1 MNFLNARAVF
11 SAPTEGDAPALPAS
25 PLAAPLHDSEADV
38 AALRAALAQTRQE
51 LERAQRQLRE
61 QAQVFQA
68 MEDLARAGYWWRMR
82 GDSRGGAY
90 WSPGLCH
97 LAGFAPQEWVS
108 CAQGRSGILADD
120 EVAFEKALRRM
131 DGQDLEYRWQ
141 RPDGQVRRLRIRMCL
156 HHSPDGSV
164 MELGVVLDV
173 TDSHQVAAQLR
184 EQLDFIQRIASRIP
198 GFIYQ
203 YRIRPDG
210 SACVPYISDAV
221 QDLLGV
227 SPQAAMQDLAHL
239 ESKVDASDLQ
249 RMRLLMARAARDLQP
264 WQCEYRVH
272 AEDGS
277 VRWHMSN
284 AVPQKEPDGSV
295 LLHGYT
301 LDMTERKRAEEEIE
315 RLAFYD
321 ALTGLPNRR
330 LLLNRLEHSIAV
342 CLRKQQRGA
351 LLFIDLDNFKDL
363 NDTQGHDVGD
373 LLLTQVAQRLVAVVR
388 DADTVARFGGDE
400 FVVMLDGLSAELFTA
415 TSQAETVA
423 EKLLR
428 ALNTPYTLAG
438 APHYSTPS
446 IGVTLFG
453 DERHS
458 VDELLKRADLAMYQA
473 KAAGRNTQRLFD
485 PAMQAALLAR
495 SSLEADL
502 RLGLERSELFALYQP
517 VVNHRGQILGAEAL
531 ARWRHPERGMISP
544 ADFIPLAEQTGL
556 ILPLGR
562 HILHLACTQLVEW
575 AADPQTAHLSV
586 AVNVSARQFRQPSFV
601 SEVLDTLAQT
611 GANPQRLKIELTESM
626 LLGDLDAT
634 IERMELLKRQGVGF
648 ALDDFGTGY
657 SSLSYLKRLPLDQV
671 KIDQSFVRDVL
682 TDPNDAAIVRTIL
695 ALAQSLDLVAV
706 AEGVETTGQ
715 MGFLRLH
722 GCEQFQGY
730 LFGRPGSAQALQ
742 SLIHAQP

>member
-1 MNFLNARAVF
+1 MNSFTSRALFPVI
-11 SAPTEGDAPALPAS
+11 SQGNEQSLQPETCMSLEDPVV
-25 PLAAPLHDSEADV
+25 EI
-38 AALRAALAQTRQE
+38 AALRAKLAQTQQQLQE
-51 LERAQRQLRE
+51 AQRQLHE
-61 QAQVFQA
+61 QARVFQA
-68 MEDLARAGYWWRMR
+68 MEDLARAGYWWRIR
-82 GDSRGGAY
+82 GDHSSGSY

-97 LAGFAPQEWVS
+97 LAGFPEQEWVS
-108 CAQGRSGILADD
+108 CQQGRSGILPDD
-120 EVAFEKALRRM
+120 WSAFQDAVARM
-131 DGQDLEYRWQ
+131 DGRDMEYRWR
-141 RPDGQVRRLRIRMCL
+141 RPDGQVRRLRTRMCL
-156 HHSPDGSV
+156 HQTQEGTV

-173 TDSHQVAAQLR
+173 TQGHQVAAQLR
-184 EQLDFIQRIASRIP
+184 EQLDFIQRIASSIP

-210 SACVPYISDAV
+210 SACIPYISDAV
-221 QDLLGV
+221 QELLGV
-227 SPQAAMQDLAHL
+227 SAQTVMHDLAQI
-239 ESKVDASDLQ
+239 EARVDASDLQ
-249 RMRLLMARAARDLQP
+249 RMRLTLQRAAHDLQP
-264 WQCEYRVH
+264 WQSEYRVH
-272 AEDGS
+272 ADDGTI
-277 VRWHMSN
+277 RWHMTS
-284 AVPQKEPDGSV
+284 AVPQMESDGSV

-330 LLLNRLEHSIAV
+330 LLLNRLEHTIAV

-363 NDTQGHDVGD
+363 NDTQGHDIGD

-400 FVVMLDGLSAELFTA
+400 FVVMLDGLCADVSTA
-415 TSQAETVA
+415 TAQAETVA

-428 ALNTPYTLAG
+428 ALNTPYTLGA

-446 IGVTLFG
+446 IGITLFG

-485 PAMQAALLAR
+485 PSMQAALLAR

-502 RLGLERSELFALYQP
+502 RLGLERGELFVQYQP

-562 HILHLACTQLVEW
+562 HVLRTACLQLVEW
-575 AADPQTAHLSV
+575 ADDPQAAHLSV
-586 AVNVSARQFRQPSFV
+586 AVNVSARQFRQPGFV
-601 SEVLDTLAQT
+601 AEVLEILAET
-611 GANPQRLKIELTESM
+611 GANPCRLKVELTESM
-626 LLGDLDAT
+626 LLGDLEYT
-634 IERMELLKRQGVGF
+634 IDRMEQLQREGVGF

-742 SLIHAQP
+742 ALLHAQP

>member
-11 SAPTEGDAPALPAS
+11 SAPPEGDAPALPAW
-25 PLAAPLHDSEADV
+25 PLAAPLPDSVAEV
-38 AALRAALAQTRQE
+38 AALRATLEQTRQE

-82 GDSRGGAY
+82 GDNRGGAY

-97 LAGFAPQEWVS
+97 LAGFAEQDWVS

-210 SACVPYISDAV
+210 TACVPYISDAV

-249 RMRLLMARAARDLQP
+249 RMRLMMARAVHDLQP

-272 AEDGS
+272 AADGS

-284 AVPQKEPDGSV
+284 AVLQKEPDGSV

-301 LDMTERKRAEEEIE
+301 LDLTERKQAEEEIE

-400 FVVMLDGLSAELFTA
+400 FVIMLDGLSADLTIA
-415 TSQAETVA
+415 NAQAETVA

-438 APHYSTPS
+438 ALHYSTPS

-473 KAAGRNTQRLFD
+473 KAAGRNTQRFFD
-485 PAMQAALLAR
+485 PAMQAALLER

-502 RLGLERSELFALYQP
+502 RLGLERGELFALYQP
-517 VVNHRGQILGAEAL
+517 VVNHRGQVLGAEAL
-531 ARWRHPERGMISP
+531 ARWKHPERGMISP

-562 HILHLACTQLVEW
+562 HILQLACTQLVAW
-575 AADPQTAHLSV
+575 AADRQTAHLSV

-601 SEVLDTLAQT
+601 SEVLETLKQT

-634 IERMELLKRQGVGF
+634 IARMEQLKRQGVGF

-742 SLIHAQP
+742 SLMHAQP

>member
-1 MNFLNARAVF
+1 M
-11 SAPTEGDAPALPAS
+11 TEI
-25 PLAAPLHDSEADV
+25 
-38 AALRAALAQTRQE
+38 AALRAALAQTQQALQE
-51 LERAQRQLRE
+51 AQRLLRE
-61 QAQVFQA
+61 QGRVFQA
-68 MEDLARAGYWWRMR
+68 MEDLARAGYWWRTLNTNLNATHC
-82 GDSRGGAY
+82 GAY

-97 LAGFAPQEWVS
+97 IAGFSEQVWVNDEE
-108 CAQGRSGILADD
+108 GRSGILPEDWSRFQAAV
-120 EVAFEKALRRM
+120 EQM
-131 DGQDLEYRWQ
+131 DGSDIEYRWR
-141 RPDGQVRRLRIRMCL
+141 RPDGEVRCLRARMGL
-156 HHSPDGSV
+156 HHTQEGTTI
-164 MELGVVLDV
+164 ELGVVLDV
-173 TDSHQVAAQLR
+173 TQEHQTAAQLR

-210 SACVPYISDAV
+210 SACIPYISEAV
-221 QDLLGV
+221 QELLGI
-227 SPQAAMQDLAHL
+227 SPESVMQDLSLL
-239 ESKVDASDLQ
+239 EAQVDSHDLQ
-249 RMRLLMARAARDLQP
+249 RMRLTLERAVHDLMP

-272 AEDGS
+272 TDDGS
-277 VRWHMSN
+277 VRWHMTN
-284 AVPQKEPDGSV
+284 AVPHREPDGGT

-301 LDMTERKRAEEEIE
+301 LDMTERKCAEEEIE

-363 NDTQGHDVGD
+363 NDTQGHDIGD
-373 LLLTQVAQRLVAVVR
+373 LLLNQVAQRLVSVVR

-400 FVVMLDGLSAELFTA
+400 FVVMLDNLSSDIGMA
-415 TSQAETVA
+415 TIQAETVA

-428 ALNTPYTLAG
+428 TLNIPYSLGT

-446 IGVTLFG
+446 IGITLFG
-453 DERHS
+453 DERHT

-473 KAAGRNTQRLFD
+473 KAAGRNTQRFFD

-502 RLGLERSELFALYQP
+502 RLGLERNELFVQYQP
-517 VVNHRGQILGAEAL
+517 VVNHKGHILGAEAL
-531 ARWRHPERGMISP
+531 ARWRQPERGMISP

-562 HILHLACTQLVEW
+562 HVLRSACLQLVAW
-575 AADPQTAHLSV
+575 AAHPASAPLTV
-586 AVNVSARQFRQPSFV
+586 AVNVSARQFRQPTFV
-601 SEVLDTLAQT
+601 SEVREILAET
-611 GANPQRLKIELTESM
+611 GANPHRLKIELTESM
-626 LLGDLDAT
+626 LLGDLECT
-634 IERMELLKRQGVGF
+634 IERMTQLQRDGVSF

-695 ALAQSLDLVAV
+695 ALAESLDLVAV

-730 LFGRPGSAQALQ
+730 LFGRPGAAEALEAMLHNQ
-742 SLIHAQP
+742 H

>member
-1 MNFLNARAVF
+1 MNSFTSRAF
-11 SAPTEGDAPALPAS
+11 FPAIHQSDGPPLQSHDRPEQDPA
-25 PLAAPLHDSEADV
+25 AEMV
-38 AALRAALAQTRQE
+38 ALRAALAQTQQQLHE
-51 LERAQRQLRE
+51 AQHLLLE
-61 QAQVFQA
+61 QARVFRA
-68 MEDLARAGYWWRMR
+68 MEDLTHAGYWWRIH
-82 GDSRGGAY
+82 GDQAGGAH
-90 WSPGLCH
+90 WSAGLCR
-97 LAGFAPQEWVS
+97 LAGFAEQAWVS
-108 CAQGRSGILADD
+108 DAQGCSGVLPEDRPALEQALAH
-120 EVAFEKALRRM
+120 M
-131 DGQDLEYRWQ
+131 DGKDVEYRWR
-141 RPDGQVRRLRIRMCL
+141 RPDGQVRRLRACMRL
-156 HHSPDGSV
+156 HQTQDGAT

-173 TDSHQVAAQLR
+173 TQGHQVAARLS
-184 EQLDFIQRIASRIP
+184 EQLDFIQRIASSIP

-203 YRIRPDG
+203 YRVRPDG
-210 SACVPYISDAV
+210 SASIPYISDAV
-221 QDLLGV
+221 QNLLGV
-227 SPQAAMQDLAHL
+227 SPQVAMHDLAQL
-239 ESKVDASDLQ
+239 EAQIDASDLQ
-249 RMRLLMARAARDLQP
+249 RMRLLLERSTQDLLP

-272 AEDGS
+272 DNDGN
-277 VRWHMSN
+277 VRWHMTS
-284 AVPQKEPDGSV
+284 AVPQKEPDGCV

-330 LLLNRLEHSIAV
+330 LLLNRLEHTIAM
-342 CLRKQQRGA
+342 CLRKRQRGA

-363 NDTQGHDVGD
+363 NDTQGHDIGD

-388 DADTVARFGGDE
+388 NADTVARFGGDE
-400 FVVMLDGLSAELFTA
+400 FVVMLDGLSSELGTA
-415 TSQAETVA
+415 TMQAETVA

-428 ALNTPYTLAG
+428 ALNTPYALGT

-446 IGVTLFG
+446 IGITLFG

-485 PAMQAALLAR
+485 PSMQAALLAR

-502 RLGLERSELFALYQP
+502 RLGLERGELFAMYQP
-517 VVNHRGQILGAEAL
+517 VVNHRGQVLGVEAL

-562 HILHLACTQLVEW
+562 HILRTACTQLVAW
-575 AADPQTAHLSV
+575 ADDVQTAHLSV
-586 AVNVSARQFRQPSFV
+586 AVNVSARQFRQHGFV
-601 SEVLDTLAQT
+601 AEVLEILAET

-626 LLGDLDAT
+626 LLGDLEYT
-634 IERMELLKRQGVGF
+634 IARMEQLQHEGVSF

-730 LFGRPGSAQALQ
+730 LFGRPDSPQALQ
-742 SLIHAQP
+742 ALLHSQH